1 MPSADMP
8 GAGTGAV
15 VFFLTLAFAGAAAA
29 EGNLLPNGTFETADA
44 QLAEGWSFQADV
56 GEAQGT
62 RQEKGGVDDSAC
74 LEATRAKAGQC
85 DFRPVAGMIS
95 VKPDAAYLLTCS
107 VRTSNPAGGS
117 HSIELQW
124 FGPNGFISRDNAGAN
139 VAGKWVRVAVGP
151 VAAPKG
157 ADRVIPLLRCYAEGT
172 YGFDSVV
179 LWEVP
184 PLPKNS
190 LQNPG
195 FESDGD
201 GDGVPDGWQPAIGQ
215 GAPADAAA
223 WDGTVARTGQHS
235 VRLALPAG
243 AANARGSWVQREVPV
258 TPSTRCELSAAVNS
272 DRFGREVRIAVEW
285 MKNGEV
291 LSIDELKDQTSAS
304 WQRKTLRALVP
315 PEVDRANVI
324 VELCGEGTVWFDDV
338 TLTEQELVVSLD
350 LWLEK
355 PDARGLIRDGIDAR
369 RLVAHCALETKEPGI
384 AARLRLKDSG
394 GEVITQRTFSAA
406 EMPAVWSPDLTPL
419 PRGGYFVVAEAV
431 DADGRVLASELAP
444 LDIVPPEAPG
454 LFFRDDHVAVVEGK
468 PWFPLGVCSMPVMD
482 PVAEKLAQAGFNLI
496 LTGEFTQEPTGKVQE
511 VLNRARDLGLHL
523 IEWNNGY
530 VYGKIS
536 SEERRRLFEMSAE
549 HVMKHPSFL
558 GWACDEAL
566 WNGVP
571 LSEVR
576 DAYLAARFWEPT
588 LVFWQN
594 QAPRNTIE
602 DLARYTRW
610 CDVTGM
616 DIYPVEGADHSNL
629 PNKTLSVVGDETEKQ
644 HETVSGRKPVW
655 AILQGFGWSAWEN
668 DEKLHKRPPTWEE
681 TRFMAYDAIV
691 HGATG
696 IIYWG
701 ASYEKQE
708 APIWDHLRHM
718 ARELADLTPVL
729 VSAERVGAKAEAP
742 VTAMA
747 RRVDGKLW
755 VIAVNET
762 ANPVKGAVSGLPN
775 ATLRKVGEQGAVE
788 VKAGRLEDDFAGYG
802 VHVYRE
808 P

>member
-1 MPSADMP
+1 MPAAEMP
-8 GAGTGAV
+8 GACTGAAV
-15 VFFLTLAFAGAAAA
+15 LLLSLAFVGAAAA
-29 EGNLLPNGTFETADA
+29 EGNLLPNGTFDVASA
-44 QLAEGWSFQADV
+44 QLAEGWFFQADV
-56 GEAQGT
+56 GQAQGT
-62 RQEKGGVDDSAC
+62 RQEKGGLDDSPY

-85 DFRPVAGMIS
+85 DFRPAAGMIA

-117 HSIELQW
+117 HLIELQW
-124 FGPNGFISRDNAGAN
+124 FGPNGFLSRDSEGAK

-151 VAAPKG
+151 VAPPKG
-157 ADRVIPLLRCYAEGT
+157 ADRVIPLLRCYGEGT
-172 YGFDSVV
+172 YGFDSVG

-184 PLPKNS
+184 SLPTNS

-201 GDGVPDGWQPAIGQ
+201 GDGVPDGWQPVMGQ

-223 WDGTVARTGQHS
+223 WDRKVAQTGQYS
-235 VRLALPAG
+235 ACLRLPVAG
-243 AANARGSWVQREVPV
+243 GNARVSWVQREVPV
-258 TPSTRCELSAAVNS
+258 TPSMRCELSAAVNS
-272 DRFGREVRIAVEW
+272 DRFGREVRVAVEW
-285 MKNGEV
+285 TKNGKTF
-291 LSIDELKDQTSAS
+291 STDELRDQTSGT

-315 PEVDRANVI
+315 PDADHANVM

-338 TLTEQELVVSLD
+338 TLTDEELVASLD

-355 PDARGLIRDGIDAR
+355 PNARGLIRDGIDER
-369 RLVAHCALETKEPGI
+369 RLVTRCALRTKEPGVV
-384 AARLRLKDSG
+384 ARLRLRDTG
-394 GEVITQRTFSAA
+394 GEVIAEKTIRAA
-406 EMPAVWSPDLTPL
+406 EMPAVWSPDLAPL

-431 DADGRVLASELAP
+431 NADGRVLASELRP

-454 LFFRDDHVAVVEGK
+454 LFFRDDHVAMVEGK
-468 PWFPLGVCSMPVMD
+468 PWFPIGVCSMPVTD
-482 PVAEKLAQAGFNLI
+482 PVAERLVQSGFNLI

-511 VLNRARDLGLHL
+511 VLNRARDLGLRV

-536 SEERRRLFEMSAE
+536 SDERRRLFETSAQ

-566 WNGVP
+566 WNGVA

-594 QAPRNTIE
+594 QAPRNAIE

-616 DIYPVEGADHSNL
+616 DIYPVEGADHSDL
-629 PNKTLSVVGDETEKQ
+629 PNKTLSVVGDEVEKQ
-644 HETVSGRKPVW
+644 HQTVSGRKPVW
-655 AILQGFGWSAWEN
+655 AILQGFGWGAWEN
-668 DEKLHKRPPTWEE
+668 GEKLHKRAPSWEE

-701 ASYEKQE
+701 ASYEKQQ
-708 APIWDHLRHM
+708 APIWDHLRRM

-729 VSAERVGAKAEAP
+729 VSPERVQVKAEAP
-742 VTAMA
+742 VTAIA
-747 RRVDGKLW
+747 RRVQGKVW
-755 VIAVNET
+755 VIAVNES
-762 ANPVKGAVSGLPN
+762 ANPVKGAAPGLPDR
-775 ATLRKVGEQGAVE
+775 TLRRVGEEGAVE

-808 P
+808 A